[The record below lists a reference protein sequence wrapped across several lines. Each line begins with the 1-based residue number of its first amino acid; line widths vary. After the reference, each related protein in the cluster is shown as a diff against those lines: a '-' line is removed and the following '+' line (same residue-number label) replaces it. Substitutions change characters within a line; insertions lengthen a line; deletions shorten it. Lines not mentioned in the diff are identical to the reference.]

1 MRRSTAEFA
10 VYVAVPA
17 GDDCQRIA
25 RGAREAAPRGVDFSL
40 REKGDPSESSDV
52 ELCFRIKGISQPEE
66 AISRAL
72 EIYAL
77 GRRAAGLK
85 ADDRAQASLTA

>member
-1 MRRSTAEFA
+1 MEYA

-17 GDDCQRIA
+17 GEDSGRIA
-25 RGAREAAPRGVDFSL
+25 RGVLEAAPTDLDFTL

-52 ELCFRIKGISQPEE
+52 MLCLRIRGVSHPEE
-66 AISRAL
+66 ALSRAL
-72 EIYAL
+72 ALYAL

-85 ADDRAQASLTA
+85 VDDEARVSLAE